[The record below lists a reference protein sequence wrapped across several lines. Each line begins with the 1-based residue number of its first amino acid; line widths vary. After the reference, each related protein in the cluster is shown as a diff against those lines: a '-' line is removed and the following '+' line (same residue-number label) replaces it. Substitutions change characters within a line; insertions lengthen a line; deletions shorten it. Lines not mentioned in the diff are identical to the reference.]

1 MDLINLNITP
11 ELLKIIAQLDE
22 FNGGW
27 KVKNNLNPD
36 FLTLLV
42 FEGFVDFLPYLTY
55 LKTQKN
61 ITELKSSVVILNS
74 ASLKKHLLKSRLKEK
89 WG

>member
-42 FEGFVDFLPYLTY
+42 FEGFVDFFALSDLS
-55 LKTQKN
+55 KN
-61 ITELKSSVVILNS
+61 S
-74 ASLKKHLLKSRLKEK
+74 KKYH
-89 WG
+89 

>member
-22 FNGGW
+22 FNGDW

-42 FEGFVDFLPYLTY
+42 FEGFVDFFALFDLS
-55 LKTQKN
+55 KNSKN

>member
-1 MDLINLNITP
+1 M
-11 ELLKIIAQLDE
+11 LKIIAQLDE

-42 FEGFVDFLPYLTY
+42 FEGFVDFFALSDLS
-55 LKTQKN
+55 KN
-61 ITELKSSVVILNS
+61 S
-74 ASLKKHLLKSRLKEK
+74 KKYH
-89 WG
+89 